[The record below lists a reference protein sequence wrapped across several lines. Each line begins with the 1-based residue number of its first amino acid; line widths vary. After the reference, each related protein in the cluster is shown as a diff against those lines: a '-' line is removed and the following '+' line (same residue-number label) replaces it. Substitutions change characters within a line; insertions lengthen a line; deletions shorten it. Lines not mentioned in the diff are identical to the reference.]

1 MQVKIVG
8 IKKGETKNKKPCFNY
23 YGLRDFSDY
32 DMENSVCL
40 GHQLVS
46 EFSYKNYG
54 LSIGDVV
61 DFQYEPGYEG
71 KATLSNVV
79 MIKMA
84 GGTPFDGEASKE
96 AAKGAEK
103 KDSK

>member
-1 MQVKIVG
+1 MQVTIVG
-8 IKKGETKNKKPCFNY
+8 IRKGETKNKKACYNY
-23 YGLRDFSDY
+23 YGLKNFSDY
-32 DMENSVCL
+32 DMENSECL
-40 GHQLVS
+40 GHQPVS
-46 EFSYKNYG
+46 EFSYKDYG

-61 DFQYEPGYEG
+61 DFQYEPGFEG

-84 GGTPFDGEASKE
+84 GGTPFDGEAAKD
-96 AAKGAEK
+96 AAK